1 VNRLQSSVLTLRTF
15 TFSAEAR
22 HNKDIPFTSADA
34 AWCKHNVRHPQQR
47 LTAQSGLKA
56 LAPDAWNF
64 KRSGCIQIK
73 RNQVDEG
80 KEGKKKGQRD
90 KKKM

>member
-1 VNRLQSSVLTLRTF
+1 MQVLMPRGVHTM
-15 TFSAEAR
+15 S
-22 HNKDIPFTSADA
+22 DILNS
-34 AWCKHNVRHPQQR
+34 R
-47 LTAQSGLKA
+47 LTALSGPKP

-80 KEGKKKGQRD
+80 REGKKRVKGIRRRE
-90 KKKM
+90 